1 MVIAGNLPKINQELG
16 QAHTL
21 LMLDINEHLYQSRKV
36 ALLHL
41 SVQQLTF
48 QDASSSREL
57 FHCYAF
63 SLTYV
68 SARTYT
74 KGKKIMKVWF
84 LCIVV
89 TGQKNQ
95 IRISNFFGKMHIQ
108 LLPRRGKQ
116 RLEGK
121 HRTDYFSVPT
131 QIYTKLHLLS
141 YFVIVYSVSC
151 HKFLLCIVSVFTFF
165 LFQVPFLHR
174 LT

>member
-36 ALLHL
+36 TLLHL

-74 KGKKIMKVWF
+74 KGKKNYEGLVS
-84 LCIVV
+84 LYS
-89 TGQKNQ
+89 GY
-95 IRISNFFGKMHIQ
+95 RLEESNPYKQ
-108 LLPRRGKQ
+108 LLRQ
-116 RLEGK
+116 NA
-121 HRTDYFSVPT
+121 
-131 QIYTKLHLLS
+131 
-141 YFVIVYSVSC
+141 YSTTSE
-151 HKFLLCIVSVFTFF
+151 KTETAS
-165 LFQVPFLHR
+165 
-174 LT
+174 